1 MVKDED
7 GRVAIVTDVAAGAVW
22 VLRPADALLSD
33 QWITTDP
40 DSLSVLET
48 RAQRAVSRLAHAK
61 EQQVFNHADRVP
73 TLDALP
79 MGHATP
85 VPWGVQRMAP
95 YPSPAP
101 AYARA
106 EIDADSQTTRYF
118 GADGRPMMMPQ
129 HGTSTGTNPGTNTGN
144 PSDGSSGGGSGGG
157 DQDTGNDSDQ

>member
-1 MVKDED
+1 M
-7 GRVAIVTDVAAGAVW
+7 
-22 VLRPADALLSD
+22 
-33 QWITTDP
+33 
-40 DSLSVLET
+40 
-48 RAQRAVSRLAHAK
+48 
-61 EQQVFNHADRVP
+61 FNHADRLP

-79 MGHATP
+79 RGHATP